1 MSSVIYS
8 HLLTSLIIKYL
19 LFRSPVIY
27 LWFNWLFFHRLHSQ
41 KKWNIKIP
49 NMQAKKCWQ
58 VNKCLKIKNKSQT
71 KNAFVTWNVFRVKAI
86 IYYHIHDNWVVE
98 QKHKKLSLLEQQIF
112 HKTLHSSTM
121 PPWELVQNHMSWIK
135 SSKSKIR

>member
-8 HLLTSLIIKYL
+8 HQLTSLIIKYL

-27 LWFNWLFFHRLHSQ
+27 SWFNWLFFHRLHSQ

-71 KNAFVTWNVFRVKAI
+71 KNVFVAWNIFRVTAI
-86 IYYHIHDNWVVE
+86 IYNHIHDNWVVE
-98 QKHKKLSLLEQQIF
+98 QKHKKIVTTGATNLPQNSAQFNKASLGVSPESHVVKQVI
-112 HKTLHSSTM
+112 
-121 PPWELVQNHMSWIK
+121 
-135 SSKSKIR
+135 